1 MGRKPC
7 KVCEEDIIVC
17 SCLSSSLFR
26 MVNRV
31 VWKLLFK
38 TISIIRKVVASVGI
52 RLNWLDR
59 MVLVRMDGGICSQ
72 MHFYMI
78 GHYFE
83 EKGFTVKYDLS
94 WFLDSPWNCL

>member
-26 MVNRV
+26 MVNRFFR
-31 VWKLLFK
+31 KLRVK
-38 TISIIRKVVASVGI
+38 TVSIIRKVGATIGI
-52 RLNWLDR
+52 RFNWLDK

-72 MHFYMI
+72 MHF
-78 GHYFE
+78 
-83 EKGFTVKYDLS
+83 
-94 WFLDSPWNCL
+94 